1 MLPVFI
7 TSNAVLIASQRERP
21 WASCVGEAALVTL
34 LSMLD
39 WNRCPEVERIPGKMS
54 GPWLFKNTRVPV
66 STLFENLKSGA
77 TVERFLEWFEGVA
90 RAQIDAVLDC
100 AEASLAAA

>member
-1 MLPVFI
+1 
-7 TSNAVLIASQRERP
+7 
-21 WASCVGEAALVTL
+21 
-34 LSMLD
+34 MLD

-54 GPWLFKNTRVPV
+54 GAWLFEITRVPV

-77 TVERFLEWFEGVA
+77 TVEQFLEWFEGVD
-90 RAQIDAVLDC
+90 RAQIDAVLEF